1 MNDAI
6 LVVPTTVCDA
16 TPGWV
21 GVPKGV
27 PCATVS
33 YRVLLL
39 VPPQRPLYTQ
49 PHRDSMKLWSSFIY
63 FCGPERL
70 E

>member
-6 LVVPTTVCDA
+6 LVVPTTFCDA
-16 TPGWV
+16 TPECV

-27 PCATVS
+27 TFATVS

-39 VPPQRPLYTQ
+39 APPQRLLYTQ
-49 PHRDSMKLWSSFIY
+49 PHRESMKLWSSFIY